1 MQILKKSLVSI
12 MALSFF
18 FIITFSVKAS
28 AYPFFGVQTS
38 YDDYLYFGNDDYPSN
53 SKQGLTFSVDESSI
67 SFQSIVASVT
77 TEYVPNS
84 TLVDAR
90 QITDFAILANG
101 RIVDEFEAAWDS
113 NLNQWRTYYRLRIA
127 FDDWNVGSNV
137 TLQVVAIHTDNNL
150 NQYAVAWSEPQGP
163 FQLKPMPVI
172 DKDAISVLE
181 LILARLNNLSAML
194 EMKLTQ
200 LTKAVEKIYTPSEA
214 TEQRFNNAVNSI
226 KDKLPMDELIDQVDN
241 ANQVLEETRRKLQQP
256 GTTIK
261 IGGEFCFIPGV
272 ADSCFPVMDLT
283 EWREQLLLFRTII
296 EAALWVYFFYMIFE
310 KLTPKPRL

>member
-127 FDDWNVGSNV
+127 LDDWNVGSNV

-163 FQLKPMPVI
+163 FQLKPLPVI

-181 LILARLNNLSAML
+181 LILARLNNLSVML

-214 TEQRFNNAVNSI
+214 TEQRFDNAVNSI

-272 ADSCFPVMDLT
+272 AESCFPVMDLT